1 MYGKGYFT
9 HLGKDKF
16 EVSNEGVGNDI
27 KKIQVKLLKS
37 EMQKAIRDSGLPLSS
52 TGKKDEV
59 IKNFIRLT
67 NARTVPLKLKT
78 KVE

>member
-1 MYGKGYFT
+1 MKA
-9 HLGKDKF
+9 
-16 EVSNEGVGNDI
+16 
-27 KKIQVKLLKS
+27 KILKAD
-37 EMQKAIRDSGLPLSS
+37 MQKAIKDSGLPLSS